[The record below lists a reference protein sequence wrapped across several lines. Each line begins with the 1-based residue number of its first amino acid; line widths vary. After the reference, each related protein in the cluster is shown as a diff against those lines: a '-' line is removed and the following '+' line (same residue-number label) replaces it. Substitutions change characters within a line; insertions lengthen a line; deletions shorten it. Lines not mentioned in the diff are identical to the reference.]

1 MSPLFALSALPA
13 RVPLLTAS
21 LLTVAMA
28 GTLGWQGYRFWD
40 QEQKQQARQAAQVAP
55 QQQAA
60 PRQQQPDILL
70 ASVDFFG
77 RTDPEAEMAARQTE
91 NLPETNLRILLR
103 GVMAGDEEE
112 PGSALIEDDR
122 KRTEVYI
129 IGDEIPG
136 NARLRSVHA
145 NRIII
150 ERGGRLEN
158 LYFPEL
164 EDSSGVNLAAVNEQ
178 IRQSSTPTPQSQP
191 AQATPQPQRAM
202 GTPQATDERREE
214 IRQRLEELRQR
225 LRDNN

>member
-1 MSPLFALSALPA
+1 MDMSALASLPA
-13 RVPLLTAS
+13 RTPLLTATV
-21 LLTVAMA
+21 LTVAMV
-28 GTLGWQGYRFWD
+28 GTLGWQGHRFWE
-40 QEQKQQARQAAQVAP
+40 QEQQLLARQAVQAAP
-55 QQQAA
+55 ARQA
-60 PRQQQPDILL
+60 PRQQRPEIHL
-70 ASVDFFG
+70 ASVEFFG
-77 RTDPEAEMAARQTE
+77 TAAAESDVAVQQTE

-103 GVMAGDEEE
+103 GVMAGDEEQ

-158 LYFPEL
+158 LYFPDL
-164 EDSSGVNLAAVNEQ
+164 ADSRGVNLAAVNEQ
-178 IRQSSTPTPQSQP
+178 IQQASTPRPQAQP
-191 AQATPQPQRAM
+191 AQAVPQSQRAM